1 MGMATLRQVAEDQAF
16 GTSALFAKS
25 LVDIH
30 QLDPLLTLPSGQE
43 AKRHTGRTQVRWRSI
58 FIGDLRG
65 ATDDESQRRRSG
77 LVLDLAFE
85 TYALSVTAVL
95 MPTASRISW
104 SLAIAT
110 VW

>member
-1 MGMATLRQVAEDQAF
+1 MEIKIYWGFKRV
-16 GTSALFAKS
+16 
-25 LVDIH
+25 
-30 QLDPLLTLPSGQE
+30 LLIE
-43 AKRHTGRTQVRWRSI
+43 
-58 FIGDLRG
+58 
-65 ATDDESQRRRSG
+65 ESQRRRSG

-95 MPTASRISW
+95 MPIASRISW